1 MAEDIKL
8 SKDFSLGEFLRSE
21 TARKKNIKNEPTQ
34 KVIENLKYLCEHC
47 LQPLRDHFETP
58 ITINSG
64 YRCPQ
69 LNKAIGGSPTSFHSL
84 GCAADIQFNGETK
97 HTLKDIFDFF
107 HKRGIYT
114 ELIAE
119 ELPDGWI
126 HIAIQKG
133 RETERQLKYKLAG
146 QGVKRG
152 DYDTITK
159 LVKKKGA

>member
-1 MAEDIKL
+1 MSEDIQL
-8 SKDFSLGEFLRSE
+8 SKNFRLGEFLRSE
-21 TARKKNIKNEPTQ
+21 TAKKLNISNEPTE
-34 KVIENLKYLCEHC
+34 KVIENLKYLCEQC
-47 LQPLRDHFETP
+47 LQPVREYFDTP
-58 ITINSG
+58 IMITSG
-64 YRCPQ
+64 YRSPK
-69 LNKAIGGSPTSFHSL
+69 LNVKIGGSPTSFHCL
-84 GCAADIQFNGETK
+84 GCAADIKFKGETNY
-97 HTLKDIFDFF
+97 TLKDIFDFF

-133 RETERQLKYKLAG
+133 REKERQLKYKLTS

-159 LVKKKGA
+159 LIV